1 MSKPVMGLGIF
12 VILLGL
18 WIAVSPE
25 GLVSVA
31 DWESRQG
38 LNLAGG
44 MRIVTGLI
52 LIVSA
57 SATRYPRG
65 LRIFGGIVL
74 LAGLGILFIPLDL
87 WVGLI
92 HWWLDEHLA
101 LYRLI
106 GGIGGILLGAFLV
119 HAALPERSASDQV
132 AT

>member
-1 MSKPVMGLGIF
+1 MSKPVMGLGIL

-18 WIAVSPE
+18 WIALSPE
-25 GLVSVA
+25 GLVSIA
-31 DWESRQG
+31 DWKSRQG

-92 HWWLDEHLA
+92 HWWLDENLT

-106 GGIGGILLGAFLV
+106 GGAGGILLGAFLV
-119 HAALPERSASDQV
+119 HAALPSDPLR
-132 AT
+132 TR